1 MASGCFWQ
9 REHGNGRAGDSAAVC
24 LLKFSIQE
32 TREKTKLVGCAVR
45 MQNRPGYITA
55 VDLLHFFSAMK
66 QYKLRF
72 AGKYAI

>member
-9 REHGNGRAGDSAAVC
+9 RERGNGRAGDSAAVC

-32 TREKTKLVGCAVR
+32 TREKTKLVGCAFWSFNLR
-45 MQNRPGYITA
+45 GYITA
-55 VDLLHFFSAMK
+55 VDLLHFFSGMK

-72 AGKYAI
+72 AGKNAI